1 MQDIKE
7 ELSHTIRSVLFD
19 NPDFIATYMAVSNL
33 QYIIESSPEVITPE
47 AVAVLKSILESSKH
61 SSEKQI
67 FFLYKK
73 AADAIVSILVKTGCP
88 ELAEN
93 SFKAIKQI
101 IKTSTCKRHRAAAE
115 ALGSIK
121 LNITSLIDCSIKK
134 SDEIPYAPLLEM
146 EDLYKKRLHEPEK
159 DTKWVGRSLIK
170 TIEKDSLLVVKLL
183 RTNDSPLSLINEAV
197 WMKNLHG
204 TAGKFTIRFEIPEP
218 VDIDKSYLFR
228 LKELPPGIPEELEIH
243 PEHYAIAFKVHRDYF
258 IYPNHHDEK
267 NPISEQA
274 FEEILLRNTWILGKL
289 AALGIIHTA
298 PIPLFH
304 NRVQQNRRRDLGI
317 YQWQRG
323 GRLDRW
329 LHSCQ
334 YPNIGLTG
342 LRDFEHFAP
351 LEKSP
356 RKLYQHIGNHI
367 LSLIL
372 ITGSYFRNKDFE
384 RSGFTDAGEPV
395 DTRDLFNEPLLKK
408 LLEKIFLMYYQSFT
422 GNSFHGDVPFD
433 IPTLTNRII
442 EEMGVDSY
450 MEEFLRL
457 ADQKEMTDNEFSNYL
472 IHTGHS
478 AKEISQIKKGVKDI
492 TVYTGPHLGRFNNSI
507 SIPELIEYT
516 ATASAFCI
524 AGRYINTERM

>member
-1 MQDIKE
+1 MQDLKE
-7 ELSHTIRSVLFD
+7 ELSDTIRTILFD

-33 QYIIESSPEVITPE
+33 QYIIKTSPEVITFE
-47 AVAVLKSILESSKH
+47 AIEVLKSILESSKH

-73 AADAIVSILVKTGCP
+73 AADAICSILVKTDNP

-93 SFKAIKQI
+93 SFEALKQI
-101 IKTSTCKRHRAAAE
+101 IKTSACKRHKAAAE

-121 LNITSLIDCSIKK
+121 LNITSQIDCSITD
-134 SDEIPYAPLLEM
+134 SDEFSDAPLLGIEN
-146 EDLYKKRLHEPEK
+146 LYKKTFHETEK
-159 DTKWVGRSLIK
+159 DIKWIGRSLIK
-170 TIEKDSLLVVKLL
+170 SIEKDSLLVVKLL
-183 RTNDSPLSLINEAV
+183 RTEDSPLSLIKEAV
-197 WMKNLHG
+197 WMKNLHE

-218 VDIDKSYLFR
+218 INIGKNYLFR
-228 LKELPPGIPEELEIH
+228 LKKLPPGIPEELAIH
-243 PEHYAIAFKVHRDYF
+243 PQHYAIAFKVHGDYF

-274 FEEILLRNTWILGKL
+274 FEEILLRNTWLLGKL

-329 LHSCQ
+329 LHSCR

-372 ITGSYFRNKDFE
+372 ITGSYFRNKDFK
-384 RSGFTDAGEPV
+384 RSGFTNTGEPV

-422 GNSFHGDVPFD
+422 GNNFQGDVPFD
-433 IPTLTNRII
+433 IPALTNRII

-450 MEEFLRL
+450 MEEFLRST
-457 ADQKEMTDNEFSNYL
+457 DQKEMTDNEFNNYL
-472 IHTGHS
+472 THTGHS
-478 AKEISQIKKGVKDI
+478 PKEISQIKKGVRDI
-492 TVYTGPHLGRFNNSI
+492 TVYTGPHLGSFNNKI

-516 ATASAFCI
+516 ATVSAFCI
-524 AGRYINTERM
+524 AGKYINNERM